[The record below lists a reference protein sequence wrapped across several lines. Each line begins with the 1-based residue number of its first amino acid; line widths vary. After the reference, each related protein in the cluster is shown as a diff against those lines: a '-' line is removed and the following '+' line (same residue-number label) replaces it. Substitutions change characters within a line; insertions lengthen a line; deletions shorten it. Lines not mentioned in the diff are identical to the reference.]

1 MRIPILLPST
11 SILRAPSS
19 SILEVT
25 LASFIPIAF
34 NTSDTNFTHTATVSS
49 LTFASSDSFFC
60 SGSFTS
66 AFSSLIS
73 SAFSFLN
80 SFLCSFFDSLC
91 SFTISFFGSS
101 FTSSATGSSFGS
113 SFFLALITACFIPIP
128 RNPALP
134 FSITS

>member
-34 NTSDTNFTHTATVSS
+34 NTSDTNFTHAATVSS

-66 AFSSLIS
+66 AFS
-73 SAFSFLN
+73 FF
-80 SFLCSFFDSLC
+80 CSFFDSLC

-101 FTSSATGSSFGS
+101 FTSSTTGASFGS